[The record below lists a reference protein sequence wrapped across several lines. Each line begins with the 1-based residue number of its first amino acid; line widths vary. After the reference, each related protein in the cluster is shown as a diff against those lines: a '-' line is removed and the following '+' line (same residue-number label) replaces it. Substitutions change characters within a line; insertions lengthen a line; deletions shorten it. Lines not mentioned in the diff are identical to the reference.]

1 MKPEPRGARR
11 KPTKIECLAYH
22 EAGHFVA
29 AMFSRKRPAVRR
41 LSVLPRDKTLG
52 HVLHFSTPGFRS
64 KADIE
69 LQPLSAINTIFD
81 RLEHGKVAG
90 RVVLD
95 FVGAEGR
102 EQTPTTRSSRK
113 LETATAG

>member
-64 KADIE
+64 KTQGE
-69 LQPLSAINTIFD
+69 
-81 RLEHGKVAG
+81 AG
-90 RVVLD
+90 PM
-95 FVGAEGR
+95 FVSVRHRSRRYWRGFLTRPRA
-102 EQTPTTRSSRK
+102 QTNS
-113 LETATAG
+113 